1 MPDFD
6 WHGKDNPHVVLGY
19 QPPTAVYASGDSVRI
34 RQQADQT
41 EDYDPEIFL
50 TPQGAL
56 AVAWRL
62 IEVAHLAGLPTPS
75 LSLMVEPDRPPISR
89 EALERAADE
98 VFGPGNDSLPSDDE
112 PAAPP
117 LLAEMARRD
126 PQRGEGR
133 ADAA

>member
-1 MPDFD
+1 MAFD
-6 WHGKDNPHVVLGY
+6 WHGTDNPHVVLGY
-19 QPPTAVYASGDSVRI
+19 QPPTAVYHDGDSVRI

-62 IEVAHLAGLPTPS
+62 IEVAHLAGVPGPS
-75 LSLMVEPDRPPISR
+75 LSLMVEPERPTISR
-89 EALERAADE
+89 EALERAADQ
-98 VFGPGNDSLPSDDE
+98 VFGPGNDSLPPEDAA
-112 PAAPP
+112 AAPP
-117 LLAEMARRD
+117 LFAEMAKRD

-133 ADAA
+133 ANAA